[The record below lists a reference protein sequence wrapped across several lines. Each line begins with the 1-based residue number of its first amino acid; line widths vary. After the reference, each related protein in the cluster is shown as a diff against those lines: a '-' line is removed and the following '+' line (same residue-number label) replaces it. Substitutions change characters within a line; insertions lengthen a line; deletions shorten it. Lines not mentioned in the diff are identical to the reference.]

1 MPVRA
6 PLVFV
11 AIAGALFLLGELP
24 AYAYIDPGAGSLIYQ
39 KALSLLLGLGLVLR
53 QSRHTI
59 ARFVRRLR
67 GLPAAPD
74 QHHTDPD

>member
-1 MPVRA
+1 MPVRVL
-6 PLVFV
+6 PVFFATV
-11 AIAGALFLLGELP
+11 AAVFLLGEAP
-24 AYAYIDPGAGSLIYQ
+24 AYAYLDPGTGSLIYQ
-39 KALSLLLGLGLVLR
+39 TALSLLLGVGLVLR
-53 QSRHTI
+53 QSRHVI